1 LTEQRKKSEVS
12 NNYANTVLVLNHD
25 GLGQTDTTLGHKL
38 AANYFRT
45 LIELGQIPKAI
56 TFYADGVKLVTTGTP
71 CQQELAELAAAGVPL
86 IACRT
91 CLDYY
96 GLLDQVVVGEIGNMM
111 RIVEAQASAAKVI
124 TL

>member
-1 LTEQRKKSEVS
+1 M
-12 NNYANTVLVLNHD
+12 NNDFANTVLVLNHD
-25 GLGQTDTTLGHKL
+25 GLGQADEPLRHKL
-38 AANYFRT
+38 LVNYFRT
-45 LIELGQIPKAI
+45 LLELEQFPQAVL
-56 TFYADGVKLVTTGTP
+56 FYAGGVKLVAKGTP
-71 CQQELAELAAAGVPL
+71 CEKELAELSSAAVPL

-96 GLLDQVVVGEIGNMM
+96 GLLDSVVVGEVGNML